1 MDDIVGGRYLLQSG
15 GEKIPQ
21 GNQSTVRRGVDMTN
35 LEPVAIKFVQALRD
49 DFTERMFERE
59 TSALLRL
66 KHPNIVG
73 LRDFGVDD
81 SDTYYVVLDWMDSSL
96 QQKLAAPFWNGWNE
110 FYPDVFRPLLSAV
123 AFAHL
128 NDTEHRDIKPA
139 NILLDSDLRPFVADF
154 GIATLRA
161 SGLPSTQ
168 TVQRFRSVPY
178 APPEEPRKPF
188 VRDVFSLG
196 VLAIQCMT
204 PTAITDYDQ
213 ILPAL
218 NEADLPDGVRDIL
231 RRCVD
236 FNPDLRPTSGAEL
249 EGLLEDRWQM
259 VSESAGRRQNTIW
272 LEYTLRARTD
282 LEQLAT
288 SGQPIGSMIARDLEH
303 AVHAEFGIDKTTG
316 ATDRSWMF
324 VYGASYRYSVATPRA
339 DGDPLRIT
347 AVTLLEFDAMEHG
360 RRRSLELPAIFRW
373 ETRRPLNIL
382 TSVQGWRTLQRV
394 VESHL
399 DASVAPTEEVAN
411 DEQFELWSRVLDAR
425 AELARGV
432 AKPMRYR
439 RGVMLGRRATF
450 DLLDEVDD
458 DLMGTYWEAFDPDK
472 PRHGFSGE
480 VIEQDAGE
488 ITILLTR
495 GPRSIPGRGVLRP
508 YDAPSTIALSRQRSA
523 LLAIRDG
530 KVPNDSIRDVVL
542 DPSRSRPPARIS
554 IDSWQ
559 SEMDPDKKTAIEL
572 AVGNSEMMI
581 VEGPPG
587 TGKTRFIAELVYQ
600 ILRSDPRKKIL
611 IASQTNAAVDNAL
624 ERISEVGL
632 TSIVRLAGAS
642 SAAISP
648 AVHPLIMENQ
658 LPRWADSIRAN
669 ARTTI
674 QADAQRHNI
683 PVQHALAVLLLEQV
697 AALGNE
703 RQLLESRIGSS
714 PRRSGSITG
723 LEDVEKVEQQD
734 ELIARIDQLRDRS
747 AAHVASA
754 RELLD
759 GDLELESGLSHI
771 AAREA
776 IAKLLDGKPNAQAF
790 LRRVGLQAEWMDR
803 IESDEEVTGAFL
815 ATTSVVA
822 GTCVGV
828 LRHRAIAE
836 IEFDLC
842 IVDEASR
849 ATLTEAMIPLSR
861 AKQWVVVGDTRQ
873 LPPSDED
880 LIRRPDILNEHSI
893 NEFDVLETLFQRL
906 VDRLP
911 RESQVMLRSQYR
923 MIRPIGE
930 MISACFYDGQL
941 QSPKDGG
948 IPGYNLW
955 AGAPVTWLD
964 TSHMGDERREAT
976 AGSTSV
982 ANRTEAKVL
991 VDRIVHLDAALD
1003 RGLIRPGSERPLKI
1017 LAIAPYMSQVGDIR
1031 RRVAATNFKH
1041 LTVTVMS
1048 VDAVQ
1053 GREADIA
1060 FFSVTRSNRNRKLG
1074 FLGPS
1079 YWRRINV
1086 ALSRA
1091 RFGLVIV
1098 GDAEFIRSQESGL
1111 SKVLR
1116 HIELNPGDCMIRNA
1130 TG

>member
-15 GEKIPQ
+15 GEEIPQ
-21 GNQSTVRRGVDMTN
+21 GNQSTVRKGVDMTT
-35 LEPVAIKFVQALRD
+35 LQAVAVKFVQAVRD
-49 DFTERMFERE
+49 DFTERMFDRE
-59 TSALLRL
+59 TNALLRL

-96 QQKLAAPFWNGWNE
+96 QQKLAEPFWNGWHE
-110 FYPDVFRPLLSAV
+110 FYPDVLRPVISAV
-123 AFAHL
+123 AYAHL
-128 NDTEHRDIKPA
+128 HDTEHRDIKPA
-139 NILLDSDLRPFVADF
+139 NILLDSDQRPYVADF

-213 ILPAL
+213 IQPAL
-218 NEADLPDGVRDIL
+218 NAAKIPDGVRDIL

-236 FNPDLRPTSGAEL
+236 FDPELRPTSGVEL
-249 EGLLEDRWQM
+249 EGLLQDNWQM
-259 VSESAGRRQNTIW
+259 LSEAAGRRQNAIW
-272 LEYTLRARTD
+272 LENTPRARRD
-282 LEQLAT
+282 LEQLVI
-288 SGQPIGSMIARDLEH
+288 SGEHVESMVAHDLEH
-303 AVHAEFGIDKTTG
+303 AVHAEFGIDKTSG
-316 ATDRSWMF
+316 AIDRSWMF
-324 VYGASYRYSVATPRA
+324 VYGSSYRYSVASPRT
-339 DGDPLRIT
+339 DGEPLRIT
-347 AVTLLEFDAMEHG
+347 AVTKLEFDAMEHG

-373 ETRRPLNIL
+373 ETRRPLNPL
-382 TSVQGWRTLQRV
+382 ASVQGWRALQRL
-394 VESHL
+394 VEAHL
-399 DASVAPTEEVAN
+399 DTSASPTEEVAN
-411 DEQFELWSRVLDAR
+411 NEQFELWSRVLDAR

-432 AKPMRYR
+432 AKPMHYR
-439 RGVMLGRRATF
+439 RGVVLGRRATF
-450 DLLDEVDD
+450 YLVDGVND
-458 DLMGTYWEAFDPDK
+458 DLMGTYWEAFAPDR
-472 PRHGFSGE
+472 PRHGVSGE
-480 VIEQDAGE
+480 VIEQDADE

-495 GPRSIPGRGVLRP
+495 APRSIPARGILRP
-508 YDAPSTIALSRQRSA
+508 YDAPSSIALSRQRNA
-523 LLAIRDG
+523 LWAIRDS
-530 KVPNDSIRDVVL
+530 KVPNNSIRDLVL
-542 DPSRSRPPARIS
+542 DPSRSDPPVRIP

-559 SEMDPDKKTAIEL
+559 SEMDADKRTAIEL
-572 AVGNSEMMI
+572 AVGNTGMLI

-587 TGKTRFIAELVYQ
+587 TGKTRFIAELVFQ
-600 ILRSDPRKKIL
+600 TLRAHPRKKVL

-624 ERISEVGL
+624 ERISKVGL
-632 TSIVRLAGAS
+632 TSIVRLAGP
-642 SAAISP
+642 SP
-648 AVHPLIMENQ
+648 ATVSRSVHPFILENQ
-658 LPRWADSIRAN
+658 LPRWAESIRAS
-669 ARTTI
+669 ARAAI
-674 QADAQRHNI
+674 EADAQRHNI
-683 PVQHALAVLLLEQV
+683 PVPHALAVLLLEQV
-697 AALGNE
+697 AALGIE
-703 RQLLESRIGSS
+703 CQLLESQIDSRT
-714 PRRSGSITG
+714 RRSGSITG
-723 LEDVEKVEQQD
+723 LEDLEIVEQQD
-734 ELIARIDQLRDRS
+734 ELLARIDQLRERS

-754 RELLD
+754 QEML
-759 GDLELESGLSHI
+759 GADLQLETAMSHV
-771 AAREA
+771 AAREV
-776 IAKLLDGKPNAQAF
+776 IAALLDGKPNAEAF

-822 GTCVGV
+822 GTCVGL
-828 LRHRAIAE
+828 LRHRAIAD

-880 LIRRPDILNEHSI
+880 LIRRPDILDEHSI

-906 VDRLP
+906 VDHLP
-911 RESQVMLRSQYR
+911 RDSQVMLRSQYR
-923 MIRPIGE
+923 MIRPIGDL
-930 MISACFYDGQL
+930 ISTCFYDGKL
-941 QSPKDGG
+941 QSPREDG
-948 IPGYNLW
+948 IPGLNLW

-964 TSHMGDERREAT
+964 TAGMGAERREAT

-991 VDRIVHLDAALD
+991 VDQIANLDAALD
-1003 RGLIRPGSERPLKI
+1003 RGLVRPGSQRPLEV

-1031 RRVAATNFKH
+1031 RRIAAITFKH
-1041 LTVTVMS
+1041 LTVTTMS

-1053 GREADIA
+1053 GREADVA
-1060 FFSVTRSNRNRKLG
+1060 FFSVTRSNANRKLG

-1091 RFGLVIV
+1091 RFGLMIV

-1116 HIELNPGDCMIRNA
+1116 HIEQNPGDCMIRDAN
-1130 TG
+1130 G